1 MSRHGRVVIRADN
14 NANLVA
20 VPTPWPTNIMHDT
33 KNPLTGAGDEEEAK
47 EAPRVSDP
55 APPGPAST
63 EDAVA
68 VLAAAFCFIFFSYVV
83 LAREDAPF
91 ATFSPYFFDDSK
103 TGNPNTISGG
113 LSLIVCTVASFA
125 GAYGALLICGWVRRR
140 RSVED
145 EAISPKDVE
154 LRVPATPRG
163 AEVVL
168 ATAGARPDLSEV
180 VRRADAQLGLGAE
193 IMAGGPDVLLEGLE
207 DRAGGRAV
215 ERMTWSM

>member
-1 MSRHGRVVIRADN
+1 
-14 NANLVA
+14 
-20 VPTPWPTNIMHDT
+20 MHDT

-103 TGNPNTISGG
+103 VGNPNTISGG
-113 LSLIVCTVASFA
+113 LSLIVCTVTAFA

-140 RSVED
+140 RSLEED
-145 EAISPKDVE
+145 IVSPKDVE
-154 LRVPATPRG
+154 LRVPATPRR
-163 AEVVL
+163 A
-168 ATAGARPDLSEV
+168 AGPERGRAPRRRAARAGRRDHGGRAGRAPRGPGRRAG
-180 VRRADAQLGLGAE
+180 RRAD
-193 IMAGGPDVLLEGLE
+193 DVVHVKVSKSSFTSTGWGE
-207 DRAGGRAV
+207 
-215 ERMTWSM
+215 

>member
-1 MSRHGRVVIRADN
+1 M
-14 NANLVA
+14 
-20 VPTPWPTNIMHDT
+20 
-33 KNPLTGAGDEEEAK
+33 
-47 EAPRVSDP
+47 
-55 APPGPAST
+55 
-63 EDAVA
+63 
-68 VLAAAFCFIFFSYVV
+68 V

-91 ATFSPYFFDDSK
+91 ATFSPYFFDASK
-103 TGNPNTISGG
+103 VGNPNTISGG
-113 LSLIVCTVASFA
+113 LSLIVCTVAAFA
-125 GAYGALLICGWVRRR
+125 GAYGSLLICGWVRRR
-140 RSVED
+140 RSLEED
-145 EAISPKDVE
+145 VVSPKDVE